1 MNDFWHLETEDFFE
15 DLQKE
20 KAAFLELASRH
31 VLKKQETIFLEGEA
45 GITCCYIESGLVR
58 LFSAAQAGK
67 ETTLFLRRQGEIFGL
82 AELMNNTS
90 RMVSAQALT
99 TSVIYIIERSQFERL
114 LKEHFSL
121 VRRVI
126 STLGKRLRYMGKRF
140 SSQNG
145 DVRHRLAFLLVTLAY
160 DALHKSP
167 DWEKPCSLP
176 YPISQHQLA
185 DMVGSTQPTVST
197 TLQEFKNEGLISMA
211 GHRITLTCPVQFIY
225 LLNER

>member
-1 MNDFWHLETEDFFE
+1 MNDFWHLETEDFF
-15 DLQKE
+15 DGLQKE

-31 VLKKQETIFLEGEA
+31 VLKKQDTIFLEGEA
-45 GITCCYIESGLVR
+45 GITCGYIESGLVR

-90 RMVSAQALT
+90 RMISAQALA
-99 TSVIYIIERSQFERL
+99 TSVIYIIERFQFEHL
-114 LKEHFSL
+114 LQKHFLL

-140 SSQNG
+140 SNQNE
-145 DVRHRLAFLLVTLAY
+145 DVRHRLAFLLVSLAY
-160 DALHKSP
+160 DALHTSP
-167 DWEKPCSLP
+167 DWEQPCILP

-185 DMVGSTQPTVST
+185 GMVGSTQPTVST
-197 TLQEFKNEGLISMA
+197 TLQEFKNEGLIAMT
-211 GHRITLTCPVQFIY
+211 GHRITLSCPVKFIY
-225 LLNER
+225 LLNDQ